1 MVEEGWCGKRLF
13 GVMFTRK
20 RSICQD
26 RLGINRGKVEG
37 KGVQGGSSPLTG
49 QEMGLPKM
57 SLPED
62 AAAEFQAM
70 KAALDA
76 TTTDDGGGV
85 AAATADGL
93 PEPSAD
99 AEQLRSDI
107 ETHGYCIIDRAL
119 SAEAVRSLTERTL
132 DQAAAEAA
140 AGLAAGSDSTVAEE
154 AGGEPADYH
163 SDDNVSESSRYV
175 RSLPNKGGEFV
186 SLLLHTQANG
196 VVRYV
201 LGEEYQLSHASA
213 KYVAAGQTH
222 AGAGAGAAAAAA
234 ATAAGG
240 ALGDLRMDQWW
251 LPQPLD
257 RAQMVPKVRL
267 DARRSACVTF

>member
-213 KYVAAGQTH
+213 KYMAAGQTH
-222 AGAGAGAAAAAA
+222 AGAGAAAAAAA
-234 ATAAGG
+234 AG